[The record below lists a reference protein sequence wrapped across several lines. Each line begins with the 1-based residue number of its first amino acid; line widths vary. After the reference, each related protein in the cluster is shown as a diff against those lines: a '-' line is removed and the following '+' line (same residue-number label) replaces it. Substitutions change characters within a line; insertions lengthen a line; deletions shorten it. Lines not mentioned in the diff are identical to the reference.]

1 MLINCPFC
9 GTLYNQQDK
18 QQECSTCHFPEDEA
32 KKRKLFIWLIKRI
45 NGSAVPVTITHMDN
59 DKKVALQKVFIV
71 GDLNGMVS
79 YIKTLWDGG
88 CKEIPIKDI
97 VEMKI
102 CLK

>member
-1 MLINCPFC
+1 M
-9 GTLYNQQDK
+9 
-18 QQECSTCHFPEDEA
+18 
-32 KKRKLFIWLIKRI
+32 
-45 NGSAVPVTITHMDN
+45 PVTITHMDN